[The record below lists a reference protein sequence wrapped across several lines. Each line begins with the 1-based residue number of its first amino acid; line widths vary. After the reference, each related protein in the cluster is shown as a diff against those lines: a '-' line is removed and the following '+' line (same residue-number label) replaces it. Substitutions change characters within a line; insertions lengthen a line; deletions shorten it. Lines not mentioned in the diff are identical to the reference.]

1 MALLN
6 SEAVEKEE
14 KNTDFV
20 VLDVLNPLSGEK
32 EGEIHVNENFFDKP
46 NKHVLWYY
54 VKWYL
59 ASQRAGTHDTKTRS
73 DVRGGGRKPWP
84 QKHTGRARQ
93 GSIRNPHWV
102 GGAVAHGPH
111 PRDYSYKM
119 NKKEK
124 REAMRSAI
132 SEKFHEKKL
141 KIISEIALEQPKT
154 KKALEIIRN
163 IDAYPLTLITSS
175 PKKNV
180 FLSFRNIPLT
190 DVIPV
195 DEVNPYYILLRDFV
209 VFEKQAIL
217 KILQRYGVEVIEK

>member
-1 MALLN
+1 MGQLS
-6 SEAVEKEE
+6 SEVAEKE
-14 KNTDFV
+14 KRDISFV
-20 VLDVLNPLSGEK
+20 VLDVLNPISGEK
-32 EGEIHVNENFFDKP
+32 EGEIHVSESFFDKP

-54 VKWYL
+54 VRWYL
-59 ASQRAGTHDTKTRS
+59 ASQRTGTHDTKTRS

-124 REAMRSAI
+124 KEAMRSAI

-141 KIISEIALEQPKT
+141 KIVSEIILEEPKT

-175 PKKNV
+175 SKKNV
-180 FLSFRNIPLT
+180 WLSFRNIPLT

-195 DEVNPYYILLRDFV
+195 DEVNPYQILLRDFV

-217 KILQRYGVEVIEK
+217 KILQRYGVEVVEK